1 MSNFTDPNDP
11 NVVVPGTAEPVR
23 EYVVREETVRRV
35 APAPVV
41 EVEPERSSLRWLWW
55 LLGLLALAALA
66 WALTRA
72 CNRTESCTTLPSTV
86 WTTAVQDT
94 AVNEVEQWI
103 PGVAANH
110 HSEVVT
116 ALQTLCHARLANATG
131 WHNNNA
137 IQTAFNAFAPN
148 LEASVI
154 TNIQN
159 LVNGNS
165 FCRCS

>member
-1 MSNFTDPNDP
+1 MSYSNNPNDP
-11 NVVVPGTAEPVR
+11 NYVAPGTVP
-23 EYVVREETVRRV
+23 
-35 APAPVV
+35 PVV
-41 EVEPERSSLRWLWW
+41 EAVEPAGSNLRWLWW
-55 LLGLLALAALA
+55 LLGLLVLAGLI

-72 CNRTESCTTLPSTV
+72 CRTTESCTTLPASV

-103 PGVAANH
+103 PGVAETHRN
-110 HSEVVT
+110 EVVT
-116 ALQTLCHARLANATG
+116 ALQTLCHARLANASG

-148 LEASVI
+148 LEAGVI

-165 FCRCS
+165 FCRCA

>member
-1 MSNFTDPNDP
+1 MSYSNNPNDP
-11 NVVVPGTAEPVR
+11 NYVAPGTVP
-23 EYVVREETVRRV
+23 
-35 APAPVV
+35 PVV
-41 EVEPERSSLRWLWW
+41 AAVEPAGSNLRWLWW

-66 WALTRA
+66 WALLRN
-72 CNRTESCTTLPSTV
+72 CNRAEACTTLPANV
-86 WTTAVQDT
+86 WTTAAQT
-94 AVNEVEQWI
+94 EAVNAVEQWI

-110 HSEVVT
+110 NAEVVT
-116 ALQTLCHARLANATG
+116 ALQTLCHARLANAGG

-148 LEASVI
+148 LEAGII

-165 FCRCS
+165 FCRCA